1 MSDVALLSSALAR
14 VQHACR
20 TRAVEDPE
28 TRVRL
33 TEKQQRTLQQ
43 LDVVDPVM
51 VTELAEYLGVTA
63 STMSLNLGRL
73 EDAGL
78 VRRARD
84 PVDRRVMNVYL
95 TEEGARLR
103 THTASLAPARV
114 AVLLDELRPEDRRR
128 VLEGLALLAEAADAV
143 AKRGEAYLEALAGS
157 VRGDPPATFSD

>member
-1 MSDVALLSSALAR
+1 